1 MPADAVAINAIGGGS
16 LVVTAGTAQ
25 DVTSRGGAMKVHRR
39 GIATNPTRGVRIAAV
54 EAVGAHATLGM
65 ARVTARGGVAGET
78 IGGIH
83 SSLQGMA
90 GDEVCR
96 VHHLAHDVV
105 DASQVAHHAECLGVA
120 VVARLLLVTGLA
132 AFTLSTALEGV
143 VPQPSMVMGHERLRP
158 ELLHV

>member
-39 GIATNPTRGVRIAAV
+39 GIATNPTSGVRSAAV
-54 EAVGAHATLGM
+54 GAVGAHATLGM

-105 DASQVAHHAECLGVA
+105 DASQVAH
-120 VVARLLLVTGLA
+120 
-132 AFTLSTALEGV
+132 
-143 VPQPSMVMGHERLRP
+143 
-158 ELLHV
+158 